1 LLPEIIASK
10 LEVIYTREKA
20 RFYKR
25 RAAEYESLEA
35 VIEFSDRI

>member
-10 LEVIYTREKA
+10 LEVIYTRGRA
-20 RFYKR
+20 RFCKR

-35 VIEFSDRI
+35 VIGLSDRI